1 MTFSQIKEHEA
12 NRRMLLMKEARKS
25 KRAARAIQKRVS
37 LAGPGGDW
45 KITNLA
51 EVAEAMSK
59 WA

>member
-1 MTFSQIKEHEA
+1 MTFRQIKEHEA
-12 NRRMLLMKEARKS
+12 NQRMLLIKEARKS

-37 LAGPGGDW
+37 LIGSGKW

-51 EVAEAMSK
+51 EIAGTTSK

>member
-12 NRRMLLMKEARKS
+12 NHRMELIRQARQS

-37 LAGPGGDW
+37 LISKW